1 MLGLIIFLVCWTS
14 LLTWSG
20 GMVAY
25 MTDAVLANITKQKV
39 LIDQIIYFVPNWQ
52 ITNN

>member
-1 MLGLIIFLVCWTS
+1 
-14 LLTWSG
+14 
-20 GMVAY
+20 MVAY

-52 ITNN
+52 ITNNKKQWQPKKQTK